1 MAQADPPT
9 PSAGQP
15 PEYREE
21 FHVMGEQL
29 VTTVE
34 QLIHEGNV
42 CRIIIKQE
50 GHTVL
55 EIPLTIGVVG
65 VLVAP
70 MLAAVGAIGAAV
82 TNCTIEVVRTE
93 SPAQTSGPPP
103 AQGTNQPPVSALSG
117 QSDSMAHSGMG
128 LFQHEQ
134 PMGFG
139 EQLSY
144 SIAHS
149 GMRLFEQGS
158 IKTRMSGTVIDLVSA
173 PIEPGEYRLEITVT
187 MGGVEIFL
195 PRSVQFT
202 LEGRAIAGGR
212 NVHEGPGVWET
223 MKQKLR
229 YVVNLPDQPPDFAL
243 APSNAERPV
252 RIHFVTHITMGGID
266 IYRL

>member
-1 MAQADPPT
+1 MTQADPHT
-9 PSAGQP
+9 PSAGQQ

-21 FHVMGEQL
+21 FQVMGEQL
-29 VTTVE
+29 VRTVD
-34 QLIHEGNV
+34 QLFHEGNV
-42 CRIIIKQE
+42 RRIIIKHE
-50 GHTVL
+50 GHTML

-93 SPAQTSGPPP
+93 PPEQPGGPPP
-103 AQGTNQPPVSALSG
+103 AQGTSHPPVSAFSG
-117 QSDSMAHSGMG
+117 Q
-128 LFQHEQ
+128 
-134 PMGFG
+134 
-139 EQLSY
+139 SY

-149 GMRLFEQGS
+149 GMRLFQQGS
-158 IKTRMSGTVIDLVSA
+158 IQTLMSGTVIDLVSA

-187 MGGVEIFL
+187 MGGVEMFL
-195 PRSVQFT
+195 PRYVQFT
-202 LEGRAIAGGR
+202 LEGSSIAGGR

-243 APSNAERPV
+243 APSNSERPV
-252 RIHFVTHITMGGID
+252 RIHFVTHITMGSID